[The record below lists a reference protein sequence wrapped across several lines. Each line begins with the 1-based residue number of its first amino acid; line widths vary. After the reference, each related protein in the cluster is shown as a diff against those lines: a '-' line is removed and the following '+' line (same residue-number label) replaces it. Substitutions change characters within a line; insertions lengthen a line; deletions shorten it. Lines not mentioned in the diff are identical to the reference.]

1 MRHFRGARPL
11 ALLVAAVMSPV
22 PALAA
27 HWVVVGKPA
36 GHPNGK
42 VMVDT
47 DSLRKIDPF
56 IMVDIMTVYDTP
68 VLNSHDITLDSFVQ
82 KTAFDCAM
90 RTFVGVSTTGYLKGK
105 PVGASRDIPDWRSR
119 MEPLPDDTIS
129 NRIYVTVC
137 RPAASEPK
145 SK

>member
-1 MRHFRGARPL
+1 MRHFRGTRFL
-11 ALLVAAVMSPV
+11 ALLVVGALAPV
-22 PALAA
+22 PSFAA

-36 GHPNGK
+36 AHPNGK

-47 DSLRKIDPF
+47 DSLQKVEPF

-68 VLNSHDITLDSFVQ
+68 LMNSHDITLDSFVQ

-105 PVGASRDIPDWRSR
+105 PVGASREVPDWRSR

-129 NRIYVTVC
+129 NRIYLTVC
-137 RPAASEPK
+137 QPAASKPK